1 MKPLSFTL
9 RVAVLALLLGIFFIV
24 GAQLAGIE
32 KVSASDNSS
41 AASVASQ
48 KPPAP
53 EGFLAP
59 FASFFLAA
67 SFVMSWL
74 AVRSRWFS
82 RKLIAVLAI
91 AMYGVMTVATQV
103 ESLFFLRDKMPV
115 ALIWRLFVQGA
126 ITTAL
131 FVPALVAVMGKLR
144 RPQGMITVSSVPVPS
159 SALLKRLAITVVLFI
174 FLYMFFGYFVAW
186 RNPVLR
192 QFYGGVDAPNF
203 FIALKNNWQ
212 TTPGIYVLQVFR
224 AILYFA
230 CVLPLVRML
239 QAPKWEAVLAI
250 SAFLSVWSLVLFL
263 PNRIMPRTVAL
274 SHFWETLLCFLVFG
288 AVLGWMLS
296 DRQRPASLVK
306 AAS

>member
-32 KVSASDNSS
+32 KVSASGNSS
-41 AASVASQ
+41 GAAAQ
-48 KPPAP
+48 QPPAP
-53 EGFLAP
+53 QGFLAP
-59 FASFFLAA
+59 FASFCLAT
-67 SFVMSWL
+67 SLVMSWL
-74 AVRSRWFS
+74 AVHSRLS
-82 RKLIAVLAI
+82 GRKLIAILAI

-115 ALIWRLFVQGA
+115 SLIWRLFVQGA
-126 ITTAL
+126 IATAL
-131 FVPALVAVMGKLR
+131 FVPALVALMGRLR
-144 RPQGMITVSSVPVPS
+144 RPRGMITVSSASLPS
-159 SALLKRLAITVVLFI
+159 SALLKRLAISVVLFI

-203 FIALKNNWQ
+203 LVALKNSWQ
-212 TTPGIYVLQVFR
+212 TRPGIYLLQVFR
-224 AILYFA
+224 GILYFV

-239 QAPKWEAVLAI
+239 PAAKWEAALTI
-250 SAFLSVWSLVLFL
+250 SAFLSVWSLALLL
-263 PNRIMPRTVAL
+263 PNPIMPRTVAL
-274 SHFWETLLCFLVFG
+274 SHFWETLMCFLIFG

-296 DRQRPASLVK
+296 DSTRPASLVK
-306 AAS
+306 TAS